1 MHIPASS
8 LSPET
13 LRAIIEEFVSR
24 EGTDYGEQLYTLSQ
38 KVDEVHQLIGSGK
51 AIIAFDPE
59 TESCTILPAGSAPL
73 DSMLDGGAL
82 TTGKSE

>member
-1 MHIPASS
+1 MQIPASS